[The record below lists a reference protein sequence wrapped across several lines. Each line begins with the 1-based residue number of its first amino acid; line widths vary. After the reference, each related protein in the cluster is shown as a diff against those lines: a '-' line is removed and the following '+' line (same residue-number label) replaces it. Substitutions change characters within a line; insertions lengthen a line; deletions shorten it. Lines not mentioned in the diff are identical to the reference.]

1 MKQIYFP
8 GRPGL
13 FCLMVTLLF
22 LFSFKGF
29 ATNYPISGTYS
40 GSQEVPSNSST
51 ATGTITGVYN
61 DFTNTIFY
69 TISFSGLS
77 SNSTAAHFHGPAAAG
92 VSAGVLIPHAGFP
105 LGVTSGTYSSSNV
118 LTDAQEASLLGGL
131 IYSNIHSVNF
141 GAGEIRAQII
151 VGAASPD
158 IYSINNTYSGAQEV
172 PPNASTGT
180 GTFIGAYNKATNTI
194 FYTITFRGLDSTTT
208 AAHFHA
214 PAAPGVSAGVML
226 AHAGF
231 PTGIDSGSYS
241 KSDVLADTAETHLL
255 ANLVY
260 SNIHTI
266 KFPAGE
272 IRAQLTP
279 QLPPVITCPGDTT
292 AKNDSGLCSASL
304 SFNATATGV
313 PSPTIKY
320 AIAGGSVT
328 WPYVFP
334 VGTTTVTAI
343 ATNEAGTDTCTFV
356 VTVKDV
362 EPPVLKNVNVSTK
375 ILWPPNHKMKDIK
388 VDYTATD
395 NCPGIITSK
404 LSVSSNQPL
413 NGTGDGNTES
423 DWTIVDEHNVQL
435 RAERAG
441 NGGCRIYSIKITS
454 TDQHGNS
461 RDSIVTVIV
470 PHDMGNQHECELT
483 DTGRVKPGNISGRKK
498 KHIDFSVLPNPSNS
512 SFTFTIRSSVSNRPV
527 TIRIVDLM
535 GRLVEMRGNLQ
546 PNQTVQMGGSLRKG
560 QYVVELRQDNEIT
573 YTYIIKLN

>member
-1 MKQIYFP
+1 MKQIYLT
-8 GRPGL
+8 GRLHTFYLLIPL
-13 FCLMVTLLF
+13 LLLVTF
-22 LFSFKGF
+22 RAN

-40 GSQEVPSNSST
+40 GSQEVPTNSST

-69 TISFSGLS
+69 TITFSGLS
-77 SNSTAAHFHGPAAAG
+77 SNTTVAHFHGPAAAG
-92 VSAGVLIPHAGFP
+92 VGAGVMIAHAGFP
-105 LGVTSGTYSSSNV
+105 TGVTSGTYSSSNV
-118 LTDAQEASLLGGL
+118 LTDAQEANLLAGL
-131 IYSNIHSVNF
+131 VYSNIHTANF
-141 GAGEIRAQII
+141 GAGEIRAQIVI
-151 VGAASPD
+151 GAASSD
-158 IYSINNTYSGAQEV
+158 IYSIINTYSGAQEV

-180 GTFIGAYNKATNTI
+180 GTFTGAYNKATNTI
-194 FYTITFRGLDSTTT
+194 FYTITFKGLDSTTT

-226 AHAGF
+226 EHAGF
-231 PTGIDSGSYS
+231 PTGVDSGSYS
-241 KSDVLADTAETHLL
+241 HSDVLHDTAETHLL

-292 AKNDSGLCSASL
+292 ARNDSGLCSASL
-304 SFNATATGV
+304 SFTATAIGV
-313 PSPTIKY
+313 PPPTIKY
-320 AIAGGSVT
+320 TIAGDSVG
-328 WPYVFP
+328 WPHVFP

-343 ATNEAGTDTCTFV
+343 ATNAAGTDTCSFV
-356 VTVKDV
+356 VTVEDV
-362 EPPVLKNVNVSTK
+362 EPPVLKDVNVSTK

-395 NCPGIITSK
+395 NCPGVITSK

-413 NGTGDGNTES
+413 NGTGDGNTDA
-423 DWTIVDEHNVQL
+423 DWTIVDEHNVKL

-461 RDSIVTVIV
+461 RDSIITVIV
-470 PHDMGNQHECELT
+470 PHDMGNQHECDLT
-483 DTGRVKPGNISGRKK
+483 TAGIIAGNIFGKKK
-498 KHIDFSVLPNPSNS
+498 KHIELSVLPNPSNS
-512 SFTFTIRSSVSNRPV
+512 NFTFTIRSSINSRPA
-527 TIRIVDLM
+527 TIKIVDLM
-535 GRLVEMRGNLQ
+535 GRLVEIRSNLA
-546 PNQTVQMGGSLRKG
+546 PNQTIQMGASLHKG
-560 QYVVELRQDNEIT
+560 QYIVELRQDNEIT
-573 YTYIIKLN
+573 YIHIMKLE

>member
-1 MKQIYFP
+1 MKQIYFSWSP
-8 GRPGL
+8 GKSYL
-13 FCLMVTLLF
+13 LMPLLW
-22 LFSFKGF
+22 LLSFKAN

-40 GSQEVPSNSST
+40 GSQEVPANSST

-77 SNSTAAHFHGPAAAG
+77 SNTTVAHFHGPAAAG
-92 VSAGVLIPHAGFP
+92 AGAGVMIDHTGFP
-105 LGVTSGTYSSSNV
+105 TGVTSGTYSASNV
-118 LTDAQEASLLGGL
+118 LTDAQEASLLAGL
-131 IYSNIHSVNF
+131 VYSNIHTTNF
-141 GAGEIRAQII
+141 AAGEIRAQIV
-151 VGAASPD
+151 VGAASSD
-158 IYSINNTYSGAQEV
+158 IYSIKNTYSGAQEV

-194 FYTITFRGLDSTTT
+194 FYTITFKGLDSTTT
-208 AAHFHA
+208 MAHFHA

-226 AHAGF
+226 GHAGF

-241 KSDVLADTAETHLL
+241 KSDVFPDSAENHLL

-279 QLPPVITCPGDTT
+279 QLPPIITCPGDTT
-292 AKNDSGLCSASL
+292 AKNDFGLCSASL
-304 SFNATATGV
+304 SFTAKATGV

-320 AIAGGSVT
+320 MIGGSSVT

-343 ATNEAGTDTCTFV
+343 ATNDAGTDTCKFA

-362 EPPVLKNVNVSTK
+362 EPPTLKNVSVSK
-375 ILWPPNHKMKDIK
+375 KVLWPPNHKMHDIK

-395 NCPGIITSK
+395 NCPGTITSK

-423 DWTIVDEHNVQL
+423 DWTIVNEHNVKL

-441 NGGCRIYSIKITS
+441 NDGCRIYSIKITS
-454 TDQHGNS
+454 TDAHGNT

-470 PHDMGNQHECELT
+470 PHDMGHQDECALT
-483 DTGRVKPGNISGRKK
+483 LPAGGRLGNFMGRKK
-498 KHIDFSVLPNPSNS
+498 KNIAFSVLPNPSTS
-512 SFTFTIRSSVSNRPV
+512 RFRFTISSSINSPA

-535 GRLVEMRGNLQ
+535 GRLVEMRSNLA

-560 QYVVELRQDNEIT
+560 QYIVELRQDNETIYIHIT
-573 YTYIIKLN
+573 KLE